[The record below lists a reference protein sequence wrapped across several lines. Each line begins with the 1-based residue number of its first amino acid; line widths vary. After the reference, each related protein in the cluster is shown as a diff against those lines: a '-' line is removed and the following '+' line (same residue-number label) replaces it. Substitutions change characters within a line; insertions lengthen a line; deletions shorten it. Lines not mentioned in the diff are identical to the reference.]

1 MISAS
6 EVGTIPFPVC
16 GECTGSPLC
25 WLEIFG
31 PVLAEAEELLLPPE
45 LLTEEACRCL
55 YSSCKIVR
63 NMKVRVHLQKVD
75 FFFEAQKDFKN
86 KIEPKDALLLNDHP
100 LLGEEN
106 VIYWHTLSF

>member
-6 EVGTIPFPVC
+6 EVIPVGTIPFPVPVC

-25 WLEIFG
+25 WLELFG

-63 NMKVRVHLQKVD
+63 NMKAKVYLRKVD
-75 FFFEAQKDFKN
+75 LFLNFKRTS
-86 KIEPKDALLLNDHP
+86 KTRLNQRM
-100 LLGEEN
+100 LCC
-106 VIYWHTLSF
+106 